1 MSAMDTQW
9 LDVQYNNRARIPDH
23 AALFER
29 WREASGLARQGS
41 PGALL
46 NQAYGEHPDER
57 SDVFPSSQPGAP
69 ILVFIHGGYWRSL
82 SKDDHSFV
90 APALV
95 QAGAT
100 VVLPEYSLCPAVSI
114 EQIALQMAQA
124 LAWVYRHAS
133 DWGGDPKRIVLAGH
147 SAGGHLA
154 AMLLC
159 CRWRDLGPD
168 LPPQLVHGALSISGL
183 FDLEPLRHTPFLK
196 DDLRLTPASVKRL
209 SPAFFPRPKRPLMA
223 VVGVEE
229 SEEFLRQ
236 NLLIRH
242 QWGPSAV
249 PICETVAY
257 CHHLNIVNGLADP
270 ASRLHHLALRLLGL
284 V

>member
-1 MSAMDTQW
+1 MSALDPQW

-29 WREASGLARQGS
+29 WREASELARRGS
-41 PGALL
+41 PGARL
-46 NQAYGEHPDER
+46 NQAYGDHPDER
-57 SDVFPSSQPGAP
+57 LDVFPSAQPGAP

-100 VVLPEYSLCPAVSI
+100 VVVPEYSLCPAVSI
-114 EQIALQMAQA
+114 EQIALQMAKA
-124 LAWVYRHAS
+124 LAWVYRHAAQ
-133 DWGGDPKRIVLAGH
+133 WGGDPRRIVLAGH
-147 SAGGHLA
+147 SAGGHLT

-159 CRWRDLGPD
+159 CRWRDVGPD
-168 LPPQLVHGALSISGL
+168 LPLQLVHGGLSISGL
-183 FDLEPLRHTPFLK
+183 FDLEPLRLTPFLK
-196 DDLRLTPASVKRL
+196 DDLRLTPARVKRL

-223 VVGVEE
+223 VVGADE

-257 CHHLNIVNGLADP
+257 CNHLNIVNGLADP
-270 ASRLHHLALRLLGL
+270 TSRLHHLALRLLGL